1 MSKIRLLIVD
11 DEIDLLDMLRV
22 VLGSSGFDVV
32 TADSGMKALMLAD
45 EDPPDAI
52 LLDVMMGEM
61 DGWEVLKLLKLEE
74 STRDIPVII
83 LSARTET
90 HDKIRGLQEGAA
102 DYITKPFSVKELIE
116 RVGRVLDGTSG
127 P

>member
-1 MSKIRLLIVD
+1 MKQTRLLIVD
-11 DEIDLLDMLRV
+11 DEVDLLDMLRV
-22 VLGSSGFDVV
+22 VLDSNGFDVV
-32 TADSGMKALMLAD
+32 TASSGMQALVLAA
-45 EDPPDAI
+45 ENPPDVI

-61 DGWEVLKLLKLEE
+61 DGWEVLRLLKLDENTQE
-74 STRDIPVII
+74 IPVII

-116 RVGRVLDGTSG
+116 RVGRLVEGG
-127 P
+127 GG

>member
-1 MSKIRLLIVD
+1 VKQTRLLIVD
-11 DEIDLLDMLRV
+11 DEVDLLDMLRV
-22 VLGSSGFDVV
+22 VLDSNGFDVV
-32 TADSGMKALMLAD
+32 TASSGMQALVLAA
-45 EDPPDAI
+45 ENPPDVI

-61 DGWEVLKLLKLEE
+61 DGWEVLRLLKLDENTQE
-74 STRDIPVII
+74 IPVII

-116 RVGRVLDGTSG
+116 RVGRLVEGG
-127 P
+127 GG

>member
-1 MSKIRLLIVD
+1 MNKARLLIVD
-11 DEIDLLDMLRV
+11 DEVDLLDMLRV
-22 VLGSSGFDVV
+22 VLTSNGFEVV

-45 EDPPDAI
+45 DASPDAI

-61 DGWEVLKLLKLEE
+61 DGWEVLKLLKLDEK
-74 STRDIPVII
+74 TRDVPVII

-90 HDKIRGLQEGAA
+90 HDKIRGLQEGAS

-116 RVGRVLDGTSG
+116 RVGRVLDASDA
-127 P
+127 